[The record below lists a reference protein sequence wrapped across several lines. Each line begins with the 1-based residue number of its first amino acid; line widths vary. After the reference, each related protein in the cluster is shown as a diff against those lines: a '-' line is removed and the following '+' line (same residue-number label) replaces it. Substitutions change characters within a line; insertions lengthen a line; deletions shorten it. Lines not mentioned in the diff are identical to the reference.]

1 MIILQTQLMGIHN
14 NPGKIT
20 AVILR
25 TEETAQERKK
35 RIKDKTEDGCM
46 MCPIYVAGVAGTEE
60 DEDEFKEEMVLREN
74 E

>member
-14 NPGKIT
+14 DPGKIT

-25 TEETAQERKK
+25 TEETVRKRNETYK
-35 RIKDKTEDGCM
+35 GQNGGQAHDVSDC
-46 MCPIYVAGVAGTEE
+46 VAGAAGTEE
-60 DEDEFKEEMVLREN
+60 DKDEFKEEMVLREN